1 MNYVFMRMIL
11 FFDLP
16 VKTKRDRLIYSRFR
30 KELIKKGFFMLQYS
44 VYTKIYANR
53 EAAQND
59 KVIVAKL
66 APERG
71 NIRILIITEKQ
82 FNRMEIIIGGIS
94 NQEKILTKE
103 SLLIL

>member
-30 KELIKKGFFMLQYS
+30 KELIKKGFFLLQYW